1 MFDFA
6 SYHRAAT
13 LADAI
18 NLLADNPQA
27 KLLAGGTDVLIQLHH
42 HNDRYRHIVDIHNLA
57 ELRGITLAEDG
68 SLRIGSATTF
78 TQLIEDPITQRHLP
92 ALCAAATSI
101 AGPQIRNVANTAMD
115 CARAALRVPGVEKAT
130 IVYRRSLQEMPAWRE
145 EYEEALHDGVE
156 FRFLNNPE
164 RFDADGTLTLRVMS
178 LGEPD
183 EKGRRRPVETN
194 ETVTLLVDSL
204 ITAIGEQQ
212 DTEALNAMGVP
223 LDKNGWPDVDHNGE
237 TRLTDVFMIGDVQRG
252 PSSIVAAVGTARR
265 ATDAILSRENIRSHQ
280 NDKYWNNVNPAEI
293 YQRKGDISITLVNSD
308 DRDAFVAQEAARC
321 LECNYVCSK
330 CVDVCPNRANVSIA
344 VPGFQNRFQT
354 LHLDAYCNECGNCA
368 QFCPWNGKPYKDKIT
383 VFSLA
388 QDFDNS
394 SNPGFLVED
403 CRVRVRL
410 NNQSWVLNIDSKG
423 QFNNVPPELNDMC
436 RIISHVHQHHHY
448 LLGRVEV

>member
-1 MFDFA
+1 
-6 SYHRAAT
+6 
-13 LADAI
+13 
-18 NLLADNPQA
+18 
-27 KLLAGGTDVLIQLHH
+27 
-42 HNDRYRHIVDIHNLA
+42 
-57 ELRGITLAEDG
+57 
-68 SLRIGSATTF
+68 
-78 TQLIEDPITQRHLP
+78 
-92 ALCAAATSI
+92 
-101 AGPQIRNVANTAMD
+101 
-115 CARAALRVPGVEKAT
+115 
-130 IVYRRSLQEMPAWRE
+130 MPAWRE

-194 ETVTLLVDSL
+194 ETVTLHVDSL

-344 VPGFQNRFQT
+344 VEASRTVSRRCTST
-354 LHLDAYCNECGNCA
+354 LTVTNAATALSSVRGTVNHTKTKSPSSACRKTLITAA
-368 QFCPWNGKPYKDKIT
+368 TRASLWKI
-383 VFSLA
+383 A
-388 QDFDNS
+388 
-394 SNPGFLVED
+394 GYE
-403 CRVRVRL
+403 VRL
-410 NNQSWVLNIDSKG
+410 NNQSWVLNIDSEG

>member
-1 MFDFA
+1 M
-6 SYHRAAT
+6 
-13 LADAI
+13 
-18 NLLADNPQA
+18 
-27 KLLAGGTDVLIQLHH
+27 KLAGDNQNVWKSLPFLREYNKGT
-42 HNDRYRHIVDIHNLA
+42 
-57 ELRGITLAEDG
+57 
-68 SLRIGSATTF
+68 
-78 TQLIEDPITQRHLP
+78 
-92 ALCAAATSI
+92 ALKLGKHVVVVG
-101 AGPQIRNVANTAMD
+101 AGNTAMD
-115 CARAALRVPGVEKAT
+115 CARAALRVPCVEKAT

-308 DRDAFVAQEAARC
+308 DRDAFVAQKPLAASNVTTFAASVWMSARTAPTSPLRSCASRTVSRRC
-321 LECNYVCSK
+321 TSTLTVTNAATALSSVRGTVNRTKTKSPSSARRKTLITAATRASLWKIAGYEYV
-330 CVDVCPNRANVSIA
+330 
-344 VPGFQNRFQT
+344 
-354 LHLDAYCNECGNCA
+354 
-368 QFCPWNGKPYKDKIT
+368 
-383 VFSLA
+383 
-388 QDFDNS
+388 
-394 SNPGFLVED
+394 
-403 CRVRVRL
+403 
-410 NNQSWVLNIDSKG
+410 
-423 QFNNVPPELNDMC
+423 
-436 RIISHVHQHHHY
+436 
-448 LLGRVEV
+448 

>member
-1 MFDFA
+1 M
-6 SYHRAAT
+6 
-13 LADAI
+13 
-18 NLLADNPQA
+18 
-27 KLLAGGTDVLIQLHH
+27 KLAGDNQNVWKSLPFLREYNKGT
-42 HNDRYRHIVDIHNLA
+42 
-57 ELRGITLAEDG
+57 
-68 SLRIGSATTF
+68 
-78 TQLIEDPITQRHLP
+78 
-92 ALCAAATSI
+92 ALKLGKHVVVVG
-101 AGPQIRNVANTAMD
+101 AGNTAMD

-344 VPGFQNRFQT
+344 VPGFQNRFQRCTST
-354 LHLDAYCNECGNCA
+354 L
-368 QFCPWNGKPYKDKIT
+368 T
-383 VFSLA
+383 VTNAATALSSVRGTVNRTKTKSPSSA
-388 QDFDNS
+388 WRKDFDNS

>member
-1 MFDFA
+1 
-6 SYHRAAT
+6 
-13 LADAI
+13 
-18 NLLADNPQA
+18 
-27 KLLAGGTDVLIQLHH
+27 
-42 HNDRYRHIVDIHNLA
+42 
-57 ELRGITLAEDG
+57 
-68 SLRIGSATTF
+68 
-78 TQLIEDPITQRHLP
+78 
-92 ALCAAATSI
+92 
-101 AGPQIRNVANTAMD
+101 MD

-130 IVYRRSLQEMPAWRE
+130 VVYRRSLQEMPAWRE

-194 ETVTLLVDSL
+194 ETVTLHVDSL

-265 ATDAILSRENIRSHQ
+265 ATDAILSRENIRSIRRKSINAKAISLSPWWIATIVTRLSPRKPHAAL
-280 NDKYWNNVNPAEI
+280 NVTTFAASVWMSARTAPTSPLRFLASRTVSRRCTSTLTVTNAATALSSARGTVNRTKTKSPSSAC
-293 YQRKGDISITLVNSD
+293 RKTLIT
-308 DRDAFVAQEAARC
+308 AAI
-321 LECNYVCSK
+321 LAS
-330 CVDVCPNRANVSIA
+330 
-344 VPGFQNRFQT
+344 
-354 LHLDAYCNECGNCA
+354 L
-368 QFCPWNGKPYKDKIT
+368 WKI
-383 VFSLA
+383 
-388 QDFDNS
+388 
-394 SNPGFLVED
+394 
-403 CRVRVRL
+403 VRVRL
-410 NNQSWVLNIDSKG
+410 NNQSWVLNIDSEG

>member
-1 MFDFA
+1 
-6 SYHRAAT
+6 
-13 LADAI
+13 
-18 NLLADNPQA
+18 
-27 KLLAGGTDVLIQLHH
+27 
-42 HNDRYRHIVDIHNLA
+42 
-57 ELRGITLAEDG
+57 
-68 SLRIGSATTF
+68 
-78 TQLIEDPITQRHLP
+78 
-92 ALCAAATSI
+92 
-101 AGPQIRNVANTAMD
+101 
-115 CARAALRVPGVEKAT
+115 
-130 IVYRRSLQEMPAWRE
+130 
-145 EYEEALHDGVE
+145 
-156 FRFLNNPE
+156 
-164 RFDADGTLTLRVMS
+164 FDADGTLTLRVMS

-194 ETVTLLVDSL
+194 ETVTLHVDSL

-321 LECNYVCSK
+321 LECNYVCNK

-368 QFCPWNGKPYKDKIT
+368 QFCPWNGKPYEDKIT

-394 SNPGFLVED
+394 STPGFLVED

-410 NNQSWVLNIDSKG
+410 NNQSWVLNIDSEG